1 MDESGIVKCPECGG
15 EIAEGYLV
23 SEAIKWSTQGHP
35 QWALEQET
43 IVHGYAWTFTN
54 TEAFRCPACRL
65 ALFCYERK
73 KELPLSFLKKR
84 VECGKE
90 ILLASEECSY
100 CGARQKGGMKT

>member
-15 EIAEGYLV
+15 EMEKGYLV

-65 ALFCYERK
+65 ALFRYERK
-73 KELPLSFLKKR
+73 KEVPLSFLKKC
-84 VECGKE
+84 VECVRE
-90 ILLASEECSY
+90 IPLASEECSY